1 MFCSFSVK
9 KCASPIIYAYQEH
22 HGLVLQKRFLNSACS
37 MSRAAPEA
45 TCKARAPT
53 CLEKQGAPAR
63 QGSRSS
69 FSPYASSHSN
79 FLSRL
84 CPRHFPSKKPSSFTM
99 NTCPLILFILPIEI
113 FNRHQWKIKCKF
125 ALKTDQVQIFHLVK
139 NWEVKLFGRGID

>member
-113 FNRHQWKIKCKF
+113 FNRH
-125 ALKTDQVQIFHLVK
+125 H
-139 NWEVKLFGRGID
+139 GRLNVSLP

>member
-53 CLEKQGAPAR
+53 CLERQGAPAR

>member
-53 CLEKQGAPAR
+53 CLERQGAPAR

-113 FNRHQWKIKCKF
+113 FNRH
-125 ALKTDQVQIFHLVK
+125 H
-139 NWEVKLFGRGID
+139 GRLNVSLP

>member
-84 CPRHFPSKKPSSFTM
+84 CPRPFPSKKPSSFTM

-113 FNRHQWKIKCKF
+113 FNRH
-125 ALKTDQVQIFHLVK
+125 H
-139 NWEVKLFGRGID
+139 GRLNVSLP